1 MHKCTNTNDDVVVRD
16 MVVRDMIMACT
27 YVHAYEHAYTH
38 TYIHARLY
46 ICTHTYMDAYVQ
58 TNIYITL
65 SRSLLS
71 ASHVLTQDSDNYTLP
86 RQKSLSPCSAFSVKH
101 QLITSTTINIR
112 IRVQNL
118 RTVCLQGNPTTRIIP
133 HNHLSR
139 KSHYKSGEKSTSIF
153 FFLNSVIPPDSA
165 P

>member
-16 MVVRDMIMACT
+16 MMVRDMIMACT

-38 TYIHARLY
+38 TYIYARLY
-46 ICTHTYMDAYVQ
+46 ICTHIYGYIS

-86 RQKSLSPCSAFSVKH
+86 RQVSLPMFCFFS
-101 QLITSTTINIR
+101 QAPINNFTTINIR

-118 RTVCLQGNPTTRIIP
+118 KTVCLQGNPTTRIIP

-139 KSHYKSGEKSTSIF
+139 RSYYKSGEESTSIF